1 MKFLVCLS
9 AVLIAGCAANPATVE
24 SVAKTEAARMPAP
37 VRPFSSFSSYELKP
51 MALSPAVQ
59 LEHGKVERAGELD
72 AKMRQKI
79 LPLFAEWQLAAPN
92 AGRSGRL
99 VVEPQLASL
108 KVVSGNA
115 RFWAGALAGDSQIDL
130 DLSITDG
137 GTGQQIAKPRIALT
151 ADAMAGGW
159 SIGASD
165 NNLLDYIS
173 AVSYQYLK
181 DHY

>member
-1 MKFLVCLS
+1 MS
-9 AVLIAGCAANPATVE
+9 APT
-24 SVAKTEAARMPAP
+24 
-37 VRPFSSFSSYELKP
+37 RPFSSFSAYELKP
-51 MALSPAVQ
+51 MKLSPAVLQ
-59 LEHGKVERAGELD
+59 EHGKVARAGELD
-72 AKMRQKI
+72 ARMRQK
-79 LPLFAEWQLAAPN
+79 LMPLFAEWQSTATGP
-92 AGRSGRL
+92 GRSGTL

-137 GTGQQIAKPRIALT
+137 TTGQQIAKPRIALT

-165 NNLLDYIS
+165 DNLLEYIS
-173 AVSYQYLK
+173 AVCYQYLK